1 MLFENRCAVVTGV
14 AGGMGRAI
22 AEAFTKEG
30 ATVVGMDRVAFPD
43 GQPGVAQ
50 AMQVD
55 VSSQAEVT
63 AAFAEVLD
71 RYHHIDALVNCVGI
85 REISS
90 TLDLPGEVWEQVLA
104 VNLSGTFYCCQA
116 AARGGHM
123 DGGAIVN
130 VASVSGLLGEES
142 RPAYT
147 ASKHGVIGLTRVLA
161 RDLAPNRIRANAV
174 CPGLI
179 RTPLTE
185 RFFSD
190 QAFVDELPNFIPLG
204 VAGEPRHIANAVLFL
219 ASDLAEYI
227 TGVALPVD
235 GGFTAEKAFALR
247 TGSSGYVASPVAN
260 PQ

>member
-1 MLFENRCAVVTGV
+1 MLFENRVAVVTGV
-14 AGGMGRAI
+14 DGGMGRAI
-22 AEAFTKEG
+22 AEGLANEG
-30 ATVVGMDRVAFPD
+30 ATVVGMDRVAGD
-43 GQPGVAQ
+43 GNQPGVAK
-50 AMQVD
+50 AIQVD
-55 VSSQAEVT
+55 VSSSDAVA
-63 AAFAEVLD
+63 AAFVEVFEL
-71 RYHHIDALVNCVGI
+71 YEHIDVLVNCVGI
-85 REISS
+85 REISP
-90 TLDLPGEVWEQVLA
+90 TLELPVDVWGDILA

-116 AARGGHM
+116 AARGGRM

-130 VASVSGLLGEES
+130 VASVSGLMGEES

-147 ASKHGVIGLTRVLA
+147 ASKHGVVGLTRVLA

-190 QAFVDELPNFIPLG
+190 KAFVDGLPNFIPLG
-204 VAGEPRHIANAVLFL
+204 FAGEPRHIANAVMFL

-247 TGSSGYVASPVAN
+247 TGSSGYIASGTSNA
-260 PQ
+260 